1 MDARIF
7 IDFLNTVERLKCH
20 LRNSWTSSGCR
31 ESVAEHSWRLALMA
45 VMCSDEYPGL
55 DMNKVIKKECRDFPG
70 LFEKMDAMT
79 AKETRLVRA
88 LDKMEVLE

>member
-7 IDFLNTVERLKCH
+7 IDFLNTVGKLKCD
-20 LRNSWTSSGCR
+20 LRNSWTSSGRR

-55 DMNKVIKKECRDFPG
+55 VMNKVIKKVCRDFSG
-70 LFEKMDAMT
+70 LFDEMNSMA